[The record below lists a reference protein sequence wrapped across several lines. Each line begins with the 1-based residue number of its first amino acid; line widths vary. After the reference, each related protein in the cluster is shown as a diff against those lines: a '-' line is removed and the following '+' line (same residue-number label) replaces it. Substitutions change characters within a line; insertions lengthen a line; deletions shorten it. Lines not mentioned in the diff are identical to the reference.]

1 MNRINRTK
9 IASALSGT
17 AKRPAAPSTPPAPTS
32 GKVKRRVLLI
42 DDHPILRKGLA
53 QLINQESDLMV
64 CGEAEEAPKAFEA
77 VNQLHPDVAVV
88 DISLK
93 GGNGLEL
100 IKNIK
105 ALHPDLPLLV
115 LSMHD
120 ETLYAE
126 RALRAGSLGY
136 IMKEEALE
144 KVLIAIRQVIGGDIF
159 LSERMKGR
167 LINQMVG
174 GRIKQGESSID
185 SLSDRELE
193 VFRLIGEGRGTR
205 QIAEELRLSV
215 RTVEAYREYI
225 KDKLN
230 LKNGTELVQHAFQY
244 VHSGVAA

>member
-1 MNRINRTK
+1 MNRINRNK
-9 IASALSGT
+9 
-17 AKRPAAPSTPPAPTS
+17 APTT
-32 GKVKRRVLLI
+32 VTAPKRASEATARKHKHRVLLI

-53 QLINQESDLMV
+53 QLINQEADLMV

-77 VNQLHPDVAVV
+77 VGTLNPDVAVV

-105 ALHPDLPLLV
+105 ARYPDLPLLV

-136 IMKEEALE
+136 IMKEEAIE
-144 KVLIAIRQVIGGDIF
+144 KVIAAIRQVIGGDIF
-159 LSERMKGR
+159 LSDRMKGR
-167 LINQMVG
+167 LLNQLVG
-174 GRIKQGESSID
+174 GRIKQGTSSID

-244 VHSGVAA
+244 VHSGLAA

>member
-1 MNRINRTK
+1 MNRINRNK
-9 IASALSGT
+9 ILSSLSGS
-17 AKRPAAPSTPPAPTS
+17 KRPEAPASVGRKP
-32 GKVKRRVLLI
+32 KYRVLLI
-42 DDHPILRKGLA
+42 DDHPILRKGLGE
-53 QLINQESDLMV
+53 LINQEADLTV

-77 VNQLHPDVAVV
+77 VGLLNPDVAVV

-105 ALHPDLPLLV
+105 ARWPDLPLLV

-144 KVLIAIRQVIGGDIF
+144 KVLVAIRQVIAGEIF
-159 LSERMKGR
+159 LSDKMKGR
-167 LINQMVG
+167 MLNQLVG
-174 GRIKQGESSID
+174 GRIKQGASSID
-185 SLSDRELE
+185 NLSDRELE

-244 VHSGVAA
+244 VHSGLAA